1 MIVPIYPPLDGITAE
16 RFPIFARALAQA
28 QSERDSAR
36 VVRLLQ
42 EEVDWCASAVHI
54 DEHRLVYEA
63 CIRVLSDLIRL
74 RWRLVEQGYGFALE
88 NPKERR
94 RGLATPELVASKAAL
109 RDELK
114 PAVQEQFTQPSVQDF
129 LKRMETNA
137 RGKLSVLTLIA
148 EGTELQQR
156 LLPARRLSGPAR
168 VDALRLAIRPYLQ
181 RATEVPDEITGQ
193 SLREVW
199 RYFRYQWSI
208 PQVAVPGRQLLYL
221 VRDAAHPKHPVIGIA
236 SLNNC
241 ALEMG
246 EARETYIGWHRR
258 ALMKRFATAV
268 ETGMSAI
275 EGEVKWLEERLSL
288 SLGEVD
294 WTNLVTADDVRTPTD
309 QIIRKL
315 VRKGQDFAQL
325 REELLRE
332 SASADSVLFQ
342 PELWES
348 DSAPPVN
355 DEVLR
360 LEAKAS
366 ANSRMHAAR
375 KQLIAKKRAH
385 ALGRLLQAKLVLNR
399 TRQSLID
406 PMSAMSTLER
416 EDVRSAINIILEA
429 LKARRAGANM
439 LEITTC
445 GAIFPYAPMLG
456 GKLVSL
462 LMLSPEIAADYKAT
476 YDSPSI
482 ISSQMRNQPV
492 IRDNALVYL
501 GTTSLYL
508 HGSSQYNRLTL
519 PAGTIAED
527 QPEIRYFPV
536 GETTGFGTV
545 QFSSETSRI
554 IDALLSERNAYKEV
568 NSVFGEGTSP
578 KLRKLKSGLRM
589 IGFEPERLLR
599 HRQQRLIYG
608 SPMFEEARDWLMERT
623 TNLPSYL
630 ASPERFRDSTQNIVE
645 FWRSRWLAKR
655 LDHENSFL
663 ALGQKSPTELAVEDS
678 VSLEPV

>member
-1 MIVPIYPPLDGITAE
+1 MIVPLYPPLDGITAE
-16 RFPIFARALAQA
+16 RFPIFARALSRA
-28 QSERDSAR
+28 QSDRNSAR
-36 VVRLLQ
+36 VIHLLQ
-42 EEVDWCASAVHI
+42 EEVKWCSSAIHI
-54 DEHRLVYEA
+54 GDHRLVYEA

-88 NPKERR
+88 NPKELR
-94 RGLATPELVASKAAL
+94 RGLATPELIASKAAL
-109 RDELK
+109 REELK
-114 PAVQEQFTQPSVQDF
+114 PAVQEQFAHPAVQDF
-129 LKRMETNA
+129 FKRMETPP
-137 RGKLSVLTLIA
+137 RGKSSVLNLVA
-148 EGTELQQR
+148 DGAELQAR
-156 LLPARRLSGPAR
+156 LFPARRLSGSER
-168 VDALRLAIRPYLQ
+168 VEALRCAVQPYLQ
-181 RATEVPDEITGQ
+181 RATEVPDDITGQ
-193 SLREVW
+193 SLREIW

-221 VRDAAHPKHPVIGIA
+221 VRDRAHPMHPVIGLA

-258 ALMKRFATAV
+258 ALTQRFAAAA
-268 ETGMSAI
+268 ETGTAALES
-275 EGEVKWLEERLSL
+275 EVRWLEERLTL

-294 WTNLVTADDVRTPTD
+294 WTNLVTADEVANPTD
-309 QIIRKL
+309 AIIRKL
-315 VRKGQDFAQL
+315 LRRGQDFAQL

-332 SASADSVLFQ
+332 AALAEPAAFEPST
-342 PELWES
+342 WTS
-348 DSAPPVN
+348 DTAPPVD

-366 ANSRMHAAR
+366 TNSRTHAAR

-385 ALGRLLQAKLVLNR
+385 ALGRLLQARLVLGQNR
-399 TRQSLID
+399 ESLTSPSMAVSI
-406 PMSAMSTLER
+406 LER
-416 EDVRSAINIILEA
+416 DDVRSAANIVLEA

-445 GAIFPYAPMLG
+445 GAIHPYAPMLG

-462 LMLSPEIAADYKAT
+462 LMLSPEIAADYKAAYGT
-476 YDSPSI
+476 PSI

-519 PAGTIAED
+519 PAGTIADD
-527 QPEIRYFPV
+527 QPAIRYFPI

-545 QFSSETSRI
+545 QFSAETSRV

-568 NSVFGEGTSP
+568 NSVFGEGT
-578 KLRKLKSGLRM
+578 RVQT
-589 IGFEPERLLR
+589 
-599 HRQQRLIYG
+599 H
-608 SPMFEEARDWLMERT
+608 
-623 TNLPSYL
+623 
-630 ASPERFRDSTQNIVE
+630 
-645 FWRSRWLAKR
+645 
-655 LDHENSFL
+655 
-663 ALGQKSPTELAVEDS
+663 
-678 VSLEPV
+678 